1 MPPKTSRLAGPIPSE
16 EFSLRILL
24 TVHQFV
30 PDYSSGTEVL
40 TFSVAKELIRRGHEV
55 FVLTG
60 YPARQQLPD
69 SKRFDSYTI
78 EGIVVHRFHH
88 AYSPM
93 GEQHVLSEL
102 EYDNQLSAGYFS
114 HLVDVV
120 RPDIVHFFH
129 FSRLGVAM
137 IEVARHKAIPAYYT
151 PTDFWSVCPTSQLL
165 LADGNVCLGPTTHSG
180 NCIRHVA
187 MITRWR
193 NHAKLAKY
201 LPNTAADWIARFA
214 KSDTPPGFPFR
225 PDIAALSRRA
235 PFNISRLNALHGI
248 VSPTRLMTDVLTRN
262 GVDKRLIVQ
271 SAFGLDVS
279 GFDNITRRF
288 DAGRPLTIGYIGTL
302 APHKG
307 CHVLIKAFRRLN
319 NCRCK
324 LKIYGSLTDFPDYV
338 SELEALSAGN
348 EEIDFLGTFPN
359 AQIADVLSGV
369 DVLVVPSVWYENTP
383 LVVYSA
389 LAAKCPVV
397 ASDFPGLSETVRD
410 GLNGLTFEPR
420 NAEALA
426 NCLNR
431 LIGEPD
437 LIKTLSA
444 NCLMP
449 KSISEYVDEL
459 LVLYKDTTRSPI
471 HLPPP
476 RPPAPIYNPKRDLGH
491 ITGWAVVRGQEPKG
505 LCLLAGGK
513 EVARTSRLQP
523 RPDIRAGFASAG
535 KSVTGV
541 NFGFAISIEAPL
553 FTSTVVL
560 AVIARDG
567 AFHELPLSGLV
578 PGSVSVTETVT
589 IGIDEIE
596 LTAHSNAAFESVA
609 LASDVRPI

>member
-1 MPPKTSRLAGPIPSE
+1 M
-16 EFSLRILL
+16 RILL

-55 FVLTG
+55 LVLTG
-60 YPARQQLPD
+60 YPARQHLTD
-69 SKRFDSYTI
+69 SKRFDTYTI

-93 GEQHVLSEL
+93 GGQHVLSEL
-102 EYDNQLSAGYFS
+102 EYDNQLVAGYFS
-114 HLVDVV
+114 HLVEVV

-165 LADGNVCLGPTTHSG
+165 LADGNVCLGPTTHGG
-180 NCIRHVA
+180 NCVRHVS
-187 MITRWR
+187 MLTRWT

-201 LPNTAADWIARFA
+201 FPNTAADWVARFA
-214 KSDTPPGFPFR
+214 KSDMPPGFPFR

-271 SAFGLDVS
+271 SAYGLDVS
-279 GFDNITRRF
+279 GFDNTRPRS
-288 DAGRPLTIGYIGTL
+288 DAGSPLTIGYIGTL

-307 CHVLIKAFRRLN
+307 CHVLIQAFRRLH

-324 LKIYGSLTDFPDYV
+324 LQIYGGLTDFPDYV
-338 SELEALSAGN
+338 SELKTLSAGN
-348 EEIDFLGTFPN
+348 EEIEFLGTFPN
-359 AQIADVLSGV
+359 TQIANVLSGV

-397 ASDFPGLSETVRD
+397 ASDFPGLSETVLD
-410 GLNGLTFEPR
+410 GLNGLTFEPG
-420 NAEALA
+420 NPEALA

-431 LIGEPD
+431 LIGDPD

-459 LVLYKDTTRSPI
+459 LVLYQDSTRSPI

-476 RPPAPIYNPKRDLGH
+476 RPPAPPYSPKRDFGR
-491 ITGWAVVRGQEPKG
+491 ISGWAVVRGHEPKG
-505 LCLLAGGK
+505 LCLLAEGK
-513 EVARTSRLQP
+513 EIARTSRMQP
-523 RPDIRAGFASAG
+523 RPDVRTVFANAG

-541 NFGFAISIEAPL
+541 NFGFAMSLDAPL
-553 FTSTVVL
+553 PPSKVVL

-567 AFHELPLSGLV
+567 VVDEFPLSDLK
-578 PGSVSVTETVT
+578 PGSTSASEMVT

-596 LTAHSNAAFESVA
+596 LSDVSNSTGESVTT
-609 LASDVRPI
+609 